1 MINTKFAFLL
11 QALIYKNSKKAT
23 ITEIYNLDN
32 AKEFELVRLDYTDA
46 KSGLISAA
54 RGHAEKIVLR
64 LVARHRLDSFT
75 FWKISV
81 KKFSRTHCET
91 IIREFET
98 IKKVAE
104 KEPEDTEELIKI
116 QDAVRKFILSID
128 FFPEKKNLTIVW
140 TKFVIC
146 TKDYI
151 KESKETKLKQLD
163 VDLEGMLMR
172 YVFLL
177 DVHLL
182 NDSDMHRSAGFYE
195 LLDLRPV
202 YT

>member
-128 FFPEKKNLTIVW
+128 FFPEKK
-140 TKFVIC
+140 
-146 TKDYI
+146 
-151 KESKETKLKQLD
+151 
-163 VDLEGMLMR
+163 
-172 YVFLL
+172 
-177 DVHLL
+177 
-182 NDSDMHRSAGFYE
+182 
-195 LLDLRPV
+195 
-202 YT
+202 

>member
-1 MINTKFAFLL
+1 MA
-11 QALIYKNSKKAT
+11 
-23 ITEIYNLDN
+23 
-32 AKEFELVRLDYTDA
+32 
-46 KSGLISAA
+46 
-54 RGHAEKIVLR
+54 IVL
-64 LVARHRLDSFT
+64 T
-75 FWKISV
+75 N
-81 KKFSRTHCET
+81 FS
-91 IIREFET
+91 
-98 IKKVAE
+98 
-104 KEPEDTEELIKI
+104 
-116 QDAVRKFILSID
+116 
-128 FFPEKKNLTIVW
+128 
-140 TKFVIC
+140 IC
-146 TKDYI
+146 IKDYI